1 MRLSRQTLNERGER
15 NMDEKDLNVTPSE
28 NKETN
33 STPDLTGLFTKLS
46 EDLGKQMERYFTSGA
61 KKEADN
67 YGLTAEQKQEAAK
80 DFLNKNKTKETLL
93 TEENE
98 NLKKQMKTMKAD
110 SVLSNIFSKLEV
122 NTDLK
127 DDLMKMVNVD
137 DFYNEKDEI
146 KSDDLEKAFSE
157 VITRIPSF
165 KKQKETP
172 NVQFGQ
178 DLMTT
183 EKQQK
188 KQAKS
193 MEEIA
198 REMLGLTKKNEK

>member
-1 MRLSRQTLNERGER
+1 MP
-15 NMDEKDLNVTPSE
+15 DENVTTTTTDANSQNTAPD
-28 NKETN
+28 NK
-33 STPDLTGLFTKLS
+33 TPDLTGLFTKLS

-67 YGLTAEQKQEAAK
+67 YGLTAEQMQEAAR
-80 DFLNKNKTKETLL
+80 DFLQKNKTKETLL

-110 SVLSNIFSKLEV
+110 GVLSEIFSKLEV

-127 DDLMKMVNVD
+127 DDLMKMVNVN
-137 DFYNEKDEI
+137 DFYNEKDEL
-146 KSDDLEKAFSE
+146 KTEDLEKAFND
-157 VITRIPSF
+157 VINRIPSF

-172 NVQFGQ
+172 NLQFGQ
-178 DLMTT
+178 DLMTQ

-193 MEEIA
+193 MEDIA
-198 REMLGLTKKNEK
+198 REMLGLTNKK

>member
-1 MRLSRQTLNERGER
+1 MP
-15 NMDEKDLNVTPSE
+15 DENVTTTTPDVNAQNETAKSD
-28 NKETN
+28 NK
-33 STPDLTGLFTKLS
+33 TPDLTGLFTKLS

-61 KKEADN
+61 KKEASS
-67 YGLTAEQKQEAAK
+67 YGLTAEQMQEAAR
-80 DFLNKNKTKETLL
+80 DFLEKNKTKETLL

-110 SVLSNIFSKLEV
+110 GVLSEIFSKLEV

-137 DFYNEKDEI
+137 DFYNEKDEL
-146 KSDDLEKAFSE
+146 KTEDLEKAFSD
-157 VITRIPSF
+157 VINRIPSF

-172 NVQFGQ
+172 SLQFGQ
-178 DLMTT
+178 DLKPD
-183 EKQQK
+183 KQER

-193 MEEIA
+193 FEDIA
-198 REMLGLTKKNEK
+198 REYMGLPKKKEK

>member
-1 MRLSRQTLNERGER
+1 
-15 NMDEKDLNVTPSE
+15 MDEKDMNVTTATPDA
-28 NKETN
+28 NNTTPA
-33 STPDLTGLFTKLS
+33 TPDLTGLFTKLS

-67 YGLTAEQKQEAAK
+67 YGLTAEQMQEAAR

-98 NLKKQMKTMKAD
+98 NLKKQMKSMKAD
-110 SVLSNIFSKLEV
+110 STLSNIFNKLEV

-127 DDLMKMVNVD
+127 NDLMKMVNID
-137 DFYNEKDEI
+137 EFWNEKDEL
-146 KSDDLEKAFSE
+146 KKDDLEKAFSE
-157 VITRIPSF
+157 VITRIPGF
-165 KKQKETP
+165 KKQKEIP

-178 DLMTT
+178 DLMTPD
-183 EKQQK
+183 KQQR

-193 MEEIA
+193 MEDIA
-198 REMLGLTKKNEK
+198 REIMGLTKK